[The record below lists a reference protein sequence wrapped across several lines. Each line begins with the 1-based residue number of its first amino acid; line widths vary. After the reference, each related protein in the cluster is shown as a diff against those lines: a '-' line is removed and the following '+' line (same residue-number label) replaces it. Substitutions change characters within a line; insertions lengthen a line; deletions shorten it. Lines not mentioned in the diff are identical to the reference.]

1 MVGVSLRGEIVS
13 VNLSKGGLPKLPVGS
28 GAAGALGIEGDVQ
41 RDRRYHGG
49 PLKAL
54 LLASDEDLEA
64 LRGLGYAVTYGSLG
78 ENLTVRG
85 IDFRQLRS
93 GMRFRAGQAVIELT
107 TLRTPCANLDIFNS
121 EGLRIQHELYDSRC
135 KAGDATSPR
144 WARGGFYA
152 SVLQPGWIQTGDI
165 LELAEVAV

>member
-1 MVGVSLRGEIVS
+1 MSGVSPRGEIVS
-13 VNLSKGGLPKLPVGS
+13 VNLSKGGLPKLPVG
-28 GAAGALGIEGDVQ
+28 GAEAGVMGLDGDVQ

-54 LLASDEDLEA
+54 LIVSEQDLEE
-64 LRGLGYAVTYGSLG
+64 LRGKGFAVGDGSLG
-78 ENLTVRG
+78 ENLTIRG

-107 TLRTPCANLDIFNS
+107 TLRRPCQNLDVFNS
-121 EGLRIQHELYDSRC
+121 AGQRIQGELYDARC
-135 KAGDATSPR
+135 KAGDPATPL

-152 SVLQPGWIQTGDI
+152 SVLLPGRIEVGDI
-165 LELAEVAV
+165 LELADMAV